1 MIGPISL
8 DMKSIGKRSALNA
21 HAAFDEAGAGNVTWL
36 IGLRPQAKAR
46 GGTTGNRKVRAPV
59 LDPTGEKRWGNG
71 LPRPVSYLT
80 LDP

>member
-59 LDPTGEKRWGNG
+59 PDPTLGGG
-71 LPRPVSYLT
+71 DAMLPR
-80 LDP
+80 